1 MKRSPVNKFK
11 SAKSFRR
18 TLSKTKAINLKG
30 GSQRGG
36 IRL

>member
-1 MKRSPVNKFK
+1 MRRVPVNKYA

-18 TLSKTKAINLKG
+18 GASKIKALNLR